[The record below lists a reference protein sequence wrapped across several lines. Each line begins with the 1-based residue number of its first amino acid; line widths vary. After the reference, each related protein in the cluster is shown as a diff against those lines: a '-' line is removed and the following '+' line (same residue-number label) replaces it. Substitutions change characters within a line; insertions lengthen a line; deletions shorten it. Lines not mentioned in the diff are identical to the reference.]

1 MNESIKAEKRLAAE
15 AAAGLVEAGMRVG
28 LGTGSTVA
36 QLLPALAARGLE
48 ISCVP
53 TSPATE
59 VAARTLGLRL
69 EPFEQIDRLDL
80 AIDGCDQVSPEGWLV
95 KGAGGAHTR
104 EKVVAAA
111 ADRFLVIADSSK
123 LVKRIAAPIPL
134 ELHRFGLAATLR
146 ELGAVELRE
155 AEATPDGGVLASYIG
170 EVENPVVLAMRLAA
184 VPGVVEHGLFA
195 PALVSEVLIGRG
207 GRVDRLQLTSGN

>member
-1 MNESIKAEKRLAAE
+1 MNESIEAEKRLAAE
-15 AAAGLVEAGMRVG
+15 AAAGLVKAGMRVG

-48 ISCVP
+48 ISCVA

-104 EKVVAAA
+104 EKIVAAA

>member
-1 MNESIKAEKRLAAE
+1 VNESIEAEKRLAAE

-48 ISCVP
+48 ISCVA

-207 GRVDRLQLTSGN
+207 GRVDRLQLTSGS

>member
-1 MNESIKAEKRLAAE
+1 MNESIKAERRLAAE

-48 ISCVP
+48 ISCVA
-53 TSPATE
+53 TSPGTE

-104 EKVVAAA
+104 EKIVAAA

-207 GRVDRLQLTSGN
+207 GRVDRLQLTSGS

>member
-1 MNESIKAEKRLAAE
+1 MNESIEAEKRLAAE
-15 AAAGLVEAGMRVG
+15 AAAGLVKAGMRVG

-48 ISCVP
+48 ISCVA